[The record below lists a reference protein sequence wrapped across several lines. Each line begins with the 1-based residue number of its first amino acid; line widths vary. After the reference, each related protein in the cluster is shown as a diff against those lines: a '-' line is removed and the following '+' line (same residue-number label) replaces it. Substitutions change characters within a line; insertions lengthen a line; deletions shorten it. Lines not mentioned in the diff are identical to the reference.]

1 MIHHD
6 ESRYSLT
13 THSSFLLFIY
23 TNCWLMFNYMTQAR
37 DLPKI
42 VVAAYHLIPYFI
54 FDAQEGE
61 VNEYCCCLLSVNL
74 IHTPLSTDG
83 YLVLDLTQAQEV
95 HYLWHLIPKFQ
106 NTVRC

>member
-1 MIHHD
+1 
-6 ESRYSLT
+6 
-13 THSSFLLFIY
+13 
-23 TNCWLMFNYMTQAR
+23 MTQAR

-54 FDAQEGE
+54 FDAQEGKLINI
-61 VNEYCCCLLSVNL
+61 VVSFCQL
-74 IHTPLSTDG
+74 IHTSSSTDG

-106 NTVRC
+106 NTARC